1 MISDESRK
9 ALERFLA
16 TDSADAGCGETLALL
31 HAYAEVI
38 AAGGDP
44 ERSHPG
50 IAAHLRTCHPCAE
63 DLRGLLHVMRT
74 G

>member
-1 MISDESRK
+1 MISDESRD

-16 TDSADAGCGETLALL
+16 TDPADAGCGETLALL

-38 AAGGDP
+38 AAGDDP
-44 ERSHPG
+44 EHTYPG
-50 IAAHLRTCHPCAE
+50 IAAHLRTCHPCTE
-63 DLRGLLHVMRT
+63 DLRGLLHVMRA